1 MKPFPSVLPRAGR
14 RAFARAGALA
24 LPCLLLALAGCAIG
38 PDYRRPPI
46 NTPAAFKEAAGWR
59 AAAPA
64 DALARGPWW
73 KLYGDPVLDELQ
85 QRLERSNQTLAQAE
99 AKYRQALAL
108 VQGAR
113 AAFFPTLNASAGK
126 TRSGQGGGS
135 GGTVRLSDGSTV
147 SSGGSGGIHQSYNL
161 NFNASWELD
170 LWGKLRR
177 TLEADKAGLSA
188 SAADL
193 AAARLSLQ
201 SQLAQNYLQL
211 RVMDAQQR
219 LLDAT
224 VAAYARAL
232 RLTENQYKAGIVT
245 RSDVAQ
251 ARTQLKS
258 TEAQAVDLRYQR
270 AQLEHAIAVLVG
282 VPPAEF
288 SLAATDSLPQLPAIP
303 AGLPSQLLER
313 RPDVASAERQV
324 MNANAQIGVAKA
336 AWFPSLTL
344 NAAGGY
350 RSGQFDPWITPVN
363 RFWSVGPSFSV
374 PLFDGG
380 LIRSRVR
387 QAEASYDQ
395 TVATYRQTVLD
406 SFREVEDYLVKLRV
420 LEEESGVQQEALD
433 AARES
438 LRLMENRYKGGTVD
452 YNSVI
457 GVQTTA
463 LSNERSHLTLLGNRL
478 TTSVQLIAALGG
490 GWDGNPPAQ
499 TVGRD

>member
-1 MKPFPSVLPRAGR
+1 
-14 RAFARAGALA
+14 
-24 LPCLLLALAGCAIG
+24 
-38 PDYRRPPI
+38 
-46 NTPAAFKEAAGWR
+46 
-59 AAAPA
+59 
-64 DALARGPWW
+64 
-73 KLYGDPVLDELQ
+73 
-85 QRLERSNQTLAQAE
+85 
-99 AKYRQALAL
+99 
-108 VQGAR
+108 
-113 AAFFPTLNASAGK
+113 
-126 TRSGQGGGS
+126 
-135 GGTVRLSDGSTV
+135 
-147 SSGGSGGIHQSYNL
+147 
-161 NFNASWELD
+161 SWELD

-177 TLEADKAGLSA
+177 QLEADQASLSA

-193 AAARLSLQ
+193 AAERLSLQ

-224 VAAYARAL
+224 VAAYARSL
-232 RLTENQYKAGIVT
+232 RLTENQYRAGIVT
-245 RSDVAQ
+245 RSDVTQ

-288 SLAATDSLPQLPAIP
+288 ALAATDGLPALP
-303 AGLPSQLLER
+303 PVPLALPSTLLER

-336 AWFPSLTL
+336 AWFPSLNLT
-344 NAAGGY
+344 AAGGY
-350 RSGQFDPWITPVN
+350 RSSQFDPWVSTAN
-363 RFWSVGPSFSV
+363 RFWSIGPAFSV

-452 YNSVI
+452 YNSVV
-457 GVQTTA
+457 GVQTAA

-478 TTSVQLIAALGG
+478 TASVQLIAALGG
-490 GWDGNPPAQ
+490 GWDGGTPAQ

>member
-1 MKPFPSVLPRAGR
+1 MSRPVMSRPHAFPT
-14 RAFARAGALA
+14 LA
-24 LPCLLLALAGCAIG
+24 LLALALSGCAIG
-38 PDYRRPPI
+38 PDYQRPQL
-46 NTPAAFKEAAGWR
+46 NTPSAFKEAEGWK
-59 AAAPA
+59 AAAPS
-64 DALARGPWW
+64 DALARGAWW
-73 KLYGDPVLDELQ
+73 ELYGDPVLNELQ
-85 QRLERSNQTLAQAE
+85 QRLERSNQSLAQSE

-126 TRSGQGGGS
+126 TRSGQGGGQS
-135 GGTVRLSDGSTV
+135 TVRLSDGSTV
-147 SSGGSGGIHQSYNL
+147 TSGASRGGISTSYNL

-177 TLEADKAGLSA
+177 QLEADQASLSA

-224 VAAYARAL
+224 VAAYARSL
-232 RLTENQYKAGIVT
+232 RLTENQYRAGIVT

-288 SLAATDSLPQLPAIP
+288 ALAATDGLPALP
-303 AGLPSQLLER
+303 PVPLALPSTLLER

-336 AWFPSLTL
+336 AWFPSLNLT
-344 NAAGGY
+344 AAGGY
-350 RSGQFDPWITPVN
+350 RSSQFDPWVSTAN
-363 RFWSVGPSFSV
+363 RFWSIGPAFSV
-374 PLFDGG
+374 SLFDGG
-380 LIRSRVR
+380 LIRSRVK

-452 YNSVI
+452 YNSVVS
-457 GVQTTA
+457 VQTAA
-463 LSNERSHLTLLGNRL
+463 LSNERSQLTLLGNRL
-478 TTSVQLIAALGG
+478 TASVQLIAALGG
-490 GWDGNPPAQ
+490 GWDGGTPAQ
-499 TVGRD
+499 TVGRN